1 MSGPHSIWLN
11 PAVIGLL
18 GLLLT
23 GAGALIGYGIRYQ
36 LDKRKEL
43 VSEVNR
49 ERRAVYQQI
58 VEFLFGM
65 LKDTKQGKA
74 TDTNKMVAELYRIY
88 AKKVLYASPQV
99 IDALNGFMEQ
109 SSLAAG
115 AGKGADPYQVI
126 YRMSELMAAM
136 RTDLGLSNKGM
147 GKSNRRLLRVL
158 ITDIDKQP

>member
-1 MSGPHSIWLN
+1 
-11 PAVIGLL
+11 
-18 GLLLT
+18 
-23 GAGALIGYGIRYQ
+23 
-36 LDKRKEL
+36 
-43 VSEVNR
+43 
-49 ERRAVYQQI
+49 
-58 VEFLFGM
+58 
-65 LKDTKQGKA
+65 
-74 TDTNKMVAELYRIY
+74 
-88 AKKVLYASPQV
+88 
-99 IDALNGFMEQ
+99 MEQ

>member
-1 MSGPHSIWLN
+1 MSDQHSIWLN

-23 GAGALIGYGIRYQ
+23 GVGALIGYGIRYQ

-65 LKDTKQGKA
+65 LQDTKQGKPI
-74 TDTNKMVAELYRIY
+74 DTNKMVVDLYRIY
-88 AKKVLYASPQV
+88 SKKVLYASPQV
-99 IDALNGFMEQ
+99 IDALNEFMEQ
-109 SSLAAG
+109 TQQMTAAG
-115 AGKGADPYQVI
+115 KSADPYRVM

-136 RTDLGLSNKGM
+136 RKDLGLSNKRM
-147 GKSNRRLLRVL
+147 GKHHRRLLRVL

>member
-1 MSGPHSIWLN
+1 MDPRSILLH
-11 PAVIGLL
+11 PALIGLL
-18 GLLLT
+18 SLLLT
-23 GAGALIGYGIRYQ
+23 GIGVLIGYAVRYQ

-65 LKDTKQGKA
+65 LENVKQGKPNN
-74 TDTNKMVAELYRIY
+74 TSKMISDLYRIY
-88 AKKVLYASPQV
+88 SKKVLYASPEV
-99 IDALNGFMEQ
+99 IDALNAFMEQ
-109 SSLAAG
+109 SQQVNAAG
-115 AGKGADPYQVI
+115 QSADPYQVM

-147 GKSNRRLLRVL
+147 GRHNRRLLRVL